1 MGCASP
7 PPPRVEPLFKDGVRQ
22 EPLTL
27 EEAERRVRGAAPEV
41 EACYRREMLNLAE
54 KTSNYLVQVSI
65 PTDASAPSITIVEE
79 TIPGQVNLRAC
90 LIETLGRVHF
100 PAYVGRPITLNVPV
114 EGPG

>member
-65 PTDASAPSITIVEE
+65 PTVEE